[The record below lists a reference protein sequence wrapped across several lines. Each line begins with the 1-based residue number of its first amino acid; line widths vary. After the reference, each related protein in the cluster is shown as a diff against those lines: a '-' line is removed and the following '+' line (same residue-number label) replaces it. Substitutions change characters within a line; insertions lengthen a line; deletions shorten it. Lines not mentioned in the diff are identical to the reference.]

1 MSFLTCYVHV
11 REQQVVHASN
21 LSDDRSLQPVIFV
34 PFVKRRCMPQ
44 SYFVVN
50 TFSVKTVY
58 QNGETCFAVTFCTG
72 LL

>member
-1 MSFLTCYVHV
+1 MHV
-11 REQQVVHASN
+11 WEQQVVHESN
-21 LSDDRSLQPVIFV
+21 VCDCRSLQRVIFV

-58 QNGETCFAVTFCTG
+58 QSGETCFALTFMYWSA
-72 LL
+72 